1 MKRIKLILAALAA
14 GILVAGCGD
23 GVSRTFSNESTDCDK
38 AAVSIGE
45 KTIIFN
51 IDGYETRSTNRYKL
65 NLSCGDTMYVYM
77 DNCILINSNTDS
89 YLIRKLCYGGNA
101 VLEETIDKWLEEE
114 YGGGS
119 VTIMDTQEEVRAA
132 HGNNQT

>member
-1 MKRIKLILAALAA
+1 MKRIKIILATLAA

-23 GVSRTFSNESTDCDK
+23 GNTFSNASTNCDK

-45 KTIIFN
+45 NTIIFN
-51 IDGYETRSTNRYKL
+51 IDSYEVRSTNRYKL

-101 VLEETIDKWLEEE
+101 MLEETIDMWLKENET
-114 YGGGS
+114 YKP
-119 VTIMDTQEEVRAA
+119 
-132 HGNNQT
+132 

>member
-1 MKRIKLILAALAA
+1 MKRIKIILSALVA

-23 GVSRTFSNESTDCDK
+23 GTHSAFSNSSTDCDK

-45 KTIIFN
+45 RTIIFN
-51 IDGYETRSTNRYKL
+51 IDSYEVRSTNRYKL

-77 DNCILINSNTDS
+77 DNCVLINSNEDS

-101 VLEETIDKWLEEE
+101 VLEETIDKLIS
-114 YGGGS
+114 G
-119 VTIMDTQEEVRAA
+119 
-132 HGNNQT
+132 